1 MRLYPLPTALVMC
14 DTSGWGSFKVTYE
27 GCCVINTGSLLR
39 VDQGEGR
46 GRYTAAWWEWDCGN
60 REGKEIVVG
69 ISERVEREPVKE
81 KKDRKR
87 RVVERNGQQENAQSR
102 LEIGRKDDRMLE
114 VESETQIEES
124 EFENQMKE
132 VVFGEDTQILA

>member
-1 MRLYPLPTALVMC
+1 MIC

-27 GCCVINTGSLLR
+27 GCCVINAGSTLR

-69 ISERVEREPVKE
+69 ISERVEREAAKE
-81 KKDRKR
+81 KKERKR
-87 RVVERNGQQENAQSR
+87 KVMEKNVQLGNRRLDNGRTVDQ
-102 LEIGRKDDRMLE
+102 MLE
-114 VESETQIEES
+114 EVELETQVEDGQV
-124 EFENQMKE
+124 ENQME
-132 VVFGEDTQILA
+132 EIVFDGDTHILV

>member
-14 DTSGWGSFKVTYE
+14 DISGWGSFKVTYE

-39 VDQGEGR
+39 VDQGAGR

-69 ISERVEREPVKE
+69 ISERAEREPAKE

-87 RVVERNGQQENAQSR
+87 KIVDKNGENARSDKKR
-102 LEIGRKDDRMLE
+102 LEIGRKDDRMLDE
-114 VESETQIEES
+114 AEFETQIEES
-124 EFENQMKE
+124 KLANQME
-132 VVFGEDTQILA
+132 DVVFGEDA